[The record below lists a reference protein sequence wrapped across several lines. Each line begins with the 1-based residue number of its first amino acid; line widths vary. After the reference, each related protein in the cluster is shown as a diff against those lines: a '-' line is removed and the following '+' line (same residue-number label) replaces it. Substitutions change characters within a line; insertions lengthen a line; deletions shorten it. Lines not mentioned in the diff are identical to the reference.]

1 MEVGNSGLLAE
12 IFDALLPLGFGAL
25 VLLAAYLGNRAVH
38 GIYVYYKFRGSRLVT
53 CPETHKAVV
62 VEVAAKSMGIQ
73 AILDDPCFRISKC
86 SRWPM
91 REGCG
96 QDCLRQIAASPSELR
111 FSDAW
116 RPS

>member
-1 MEVGNSGLLAE
+1 ME
-12 IFDALLPLGFGAL
+12 IFNAIAPVGFAML
-25 VLLAAYLGNRAVH
+25 ILLAAYLVH
-38 GIYVYYKFRGSRLVT
+38 RVIDGIDVYYRFRGTRFVT
-53 CPETHKAVV
+53 CPETHKAAI
-62 VEVAAKSMGIQ
+62 VEVAAKCMGIH
-73 AILDDPCFRISKC
+73 AILDDPCFRMSNC

-96 QDCLRQIAASPSELR
+96 QDCLIRIATRPSELK